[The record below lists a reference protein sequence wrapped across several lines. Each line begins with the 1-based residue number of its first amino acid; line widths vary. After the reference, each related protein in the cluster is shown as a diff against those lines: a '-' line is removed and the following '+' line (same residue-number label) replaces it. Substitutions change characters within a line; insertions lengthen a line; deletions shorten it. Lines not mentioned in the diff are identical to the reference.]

1 MSETI
6 PTQIRLACGCDVP
19 YEIGQPIYNY
29 YDRVAGEIIEL
40 ATRSEPDTY
49 GTDIKG
55 MSFPD
60 GKAWWTRTTAGF
72 VDGSRMCCQA
82 SAVSKGW
89 LDAAQQFPTTNNNK
103 ESNMNDNNNNNK
115 ETEMLDGADYI
126 RELEMKIVKLEG
138 EVASKDI
145 GRTAADEQAARLATQ
160 VTQLRQAEEDY
171 RHDVRANIGRIE
183 EVLHSHARDCDDQEL
198 IDGLIDQINEA
209 TRNGFPELRNC
220 TRTYELTIT
229 YVVEVQAS
237 SEEDARDNFID
248 GEYDHLIE
256 LSDYYELDVE
266 EGC

>member
-29 YDRVAGEIIEL
+29 YDRVAGEITGL

-49 GTDIKG
+49 GTDSKG

-60 GKAWWTRTTAGF
+60 GKAWWTDTTAGF

-82 SAVSKGW
+82 FAISKGW
-89 LDAAQQFPTTNNNK
+89 LDAASFFQQSTNQEDNK
-103 ESNMNDNNNNNK
+103 ESNMYMDTNELPATDKVANDTIN
-115 ETEMLDGADYI
+115 TQAAH
-126 RELEMKIVKLEG
+126 IVELEG
-138 EVASKDI
+138 EVAVLRIKQD
-145 GRTAADEQAARLATQ
+145 ADADTITKLQQAD
-160 VTQLRQAEEDY
+160 EDY
-171 RHDVRANIGRIE
+171 RHDVRSNIGRIE
-183 EVLHSHARDCDDQEL
+183 EVLHSHARDCDDQTV
-198 IDGLIDQINEA
+198 IDILIDQINQA
-209 TRNGFPELRNC
+209 TRNGFPELRKC
-220 TRTYELTIT
+220 TRNYELTIT
-229 YVVEVQAS
+229 YVVEVQAI

-248 GEYDHLIE
+248 GEYDHHIE